1 MQNNKFL
8 ITLAA
13 ATFFFSSVCVNA
25 TPLVIP
31 LQLGYEDPTV
41 EQGDPHR
48 SPVVVPDL
56 SIDERTLLIP
66 EALYNCELRLVNES
80 GVVVYSTVIPV
91 GCE

>member
-31 LQLGYEDPTV
+31 LQLGYEDPSV
-41 EQGDPHR
+41 LQN
-48 SPVVVPDL
+48 PDTSLMLPSSLKVL
-56 SIDERTLLIP
+56 SFRTKKFARIWTLL
-66 EALYNCELRLVNES
+66 L
-80 GVVVYSTVIPV
+80 TTQQ
-91 GCE
+91 